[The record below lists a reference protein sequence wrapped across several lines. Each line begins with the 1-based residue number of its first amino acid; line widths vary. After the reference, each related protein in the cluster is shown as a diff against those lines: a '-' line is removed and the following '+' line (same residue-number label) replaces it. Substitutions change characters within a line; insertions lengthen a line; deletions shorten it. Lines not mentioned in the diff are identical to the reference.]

1 MGNSPTLEDNPIS
14 GKNFKERIVLVGKPN
29 VYEFKPHEKDLSKV
43 LGDLESEVMET
54 VWKLK
59 KASVREIHEDIKV
72 RRPVA
77 FNTVAT
83 ILNRLYKKKFVERE
97 LIREKGIYYVYSP
110 ALTRKEFEELVA
122 KHVLSGLFESFED
135 STIMF
140 LLENLN
146 INNPNVIEEI
156 KKQLKSI
163 KGKVGSQP

>member
-1 MGNSPTLEDNPIS
+1 
-14 GKNFKERIVLVGKPN
+14 LVGKPN
-29 VYEFKPHEKDLSKV
+29 VYDFKPHEKDLSKV

-54 VWKLK
+54 VWRLK
-59 KASVREIHEDIKV
+59 KASVRDIHEDIKA

-83 ILNRLYKKKFVERE
+83 ILDRLYKKEFVKRE

-122 KHVLSGLFESFED
+122 RHVLRGLFESFEE

-140 LLENLN
+140 LLENLH
-146 INNPNVIEEI
+146 INNPETIDEI
-156 KKQLKSI
+156 KKQLKKI
-163 KGKVGSQP
+163 KEQSVSKL